1 MNPLLEKAREQEE
14 AFPIG
19 SKIRERFARGDVIA
33 AAGHSLSRP
42 CKKAEE
48 LVAGVFQKVKDEL
61 HGVHFP
67 SGYGKAEQD
76 RDSDYAFKL
85 HLHKPACGTL
95 SQLLGCDV
103 GDVNLGNGLSDDLIR
118 LIETHIHPEIFGK
131 RRKMVCLSRDFN
143 SDLTIVRC
151 FLIKAIVN
159 ALLAVRPIFEGTRGV
174 FRNATNSSSIVDQ
187 IGEEYR
193 RLCSIF
199 LRADVSEE
207 KQFQE
212 IRDNF
217 LVEIPSTEQ
226 GLYETDT
233 IVNKIAQCHDEL
245 AGALLPAV
253 VFHTSQLMDVK
264 TVNAALIDRGIFCVW
279 DFAHSIG
286 NVLHDVVGD
295 KVLAGAGCGYKHLN
309 GLPGGPGFIYQNA
322 KLIREM
328 WSSSGEGDAPVMR
341 PTPVS
346 GWLSHG
352 RTNPF
357 DAFPTID
364 RFSVSTLQPVESV
377 QRLRASNPEV
387 LALKVLI
394 ANLAIIDEFGVSS
407 IMQLKEALTVC
418 LFKALEHYFADEIR
432 NKEFTFI
439 TPRERTRRG
448 ATICFSVAGVDAKR
462 LEEALLVDKHQLGH
476 KFEVDVRPGA
486 TKDDPDTFR
495 VTAHYSHMGF
505 TDAVNL
511 AYCLYHCYKAEL
523 NQ

>member
-1 MNPLLEKAREQEE
+1 MNPLLEKAREQDE

-19 SKIRERFARGDVIA
+19 ERIRERFTRADVIA

-42 CKKAEE
+42 CKKAEV
-48 LVAGVFQKVKDEL
+48 LVSEVFKKVKNEL

-67 SGYGKAEQD
+67 SGMGKEEQD

-95 SQLLGCDV
+95 SQLLGCDAE
-103 GDVNLGNGLSDDLIR
+103 DVNLGNGLSDDLIR
-118 LIETHIHPEIFGK
+118 LIETHLHPEIFGK
-131 RRKMVCLSRDFN
+131 RRKMMCLSRDFN

-151 FLIKAIVN
+151 FLVKAVVN
-159 ALLAVRPIFEGTRGV
+159 ALAAARPLFEGPTGV
-174 FRNATNSSSIVDQ
+174 FGSGTSSPRAEETIQ
-187 IGEEYR
+187 EYR
-193 RLCSIF
+193 RLKSIF
-199 LRADVSEE
+199 LGPDASED

-212 IRDNF
+212 IRENF

-233 IVNKIAQCHDEL
+233 IVSKIAQHQDEL
-245 AGALLPAV
+245 TGALLPVV

-264 TVNAALIDRGIFCVW
+264 TVNAAFIDRSIFCVW

-286 NVLHDVVGD
+286 NVLHDVKVD

-309 GLPGGPGFIYQNA
+309 GLPGGPGFIYQNS

-328 WSSSGEGDAPVMR
+328 WSAQNGDAPIMR

-364 RFSVSTLQPVESV
+364 RFNVSTLQPVESV

-394 ANLAIIDEFGVSS
+394 ANLEVIDDFGVTA
-407 IMQLKEALTVC
+407 IMELKEALTVC
-418 LFKALEHYFADEIR
+418 LFEALEHFFADEIK
-432 NKEFTFI
+432 NKVFTFI
-439 TPRERTRRG
+439 TPKERSRRG
-448 ATICFSVAGVDAKR
+448 ATICFSVGGVDAKQ
-462 LEEALLVDKHQLGH
+462 LEEALLEDKHQLGQR
-476 KFEVDVRPGA
+476 FEVDVRPGA
-486 TKDDPDTFR
+486 TKQDPDTFR
-495 VTAHYSHMGF
+495 VTAHYAHMSF

-511 AYCLYHCYKAEL
+511 AFCLKKCYEAETSSA
-523 NQ
+523 